1 MLEKLIQQELNLLD
15 PDLFLDKELVQGSV
29 MYVVKYNI
37 GSGEM
42 PLPVTQPLPLSTSIV
57 DVVKRQEGDIRE
69 AIRSATLNNAIKKMK
84 AKQEMDEMIE
94 SSQKEFEKSAKVLH
108 RSGPWKIGSDV
119 TAYKTP
125 EGLKR
130 RSSPGP

>member
-1 MLEKLIQQELNLLD
+1 VLEKLIQQELGYLD

-37 GSGEM
+37 GSGAE

-57 DVVKRQEGDIRE
+57 DVVRRQEGDIRE
-69 AIRSATLNNAIKKMK
+69 AIRSATVNNAVKKMQ
-84 AKQEMDEMIE
+84 AKQEMEEMIE

-125 EGLKR
+125 EGLR
-130 RSSPGP
+130 RRES

>member
-1 MLEKLIQQELNLLD
+1 MLEKLIQQELEYLD
-15 PDLFLDKELVQGSV
+15 RDLFLDKVFVQGSV
-29 MYVVKYNI
+29 LYQVKYNI
-37 GSGEM
+37 GSGHE
-42 PLPVTQPLPLSTSIV
+42 PLEVTNPLPLSTSIV

-69 AIRSATLNNAIKKMK
+69 AIRSATVNNAVKKMK
-84 AKQEMDEMIE
+84 AKQEMEDMIE

-125 EGLKR
+125 EGLRKR
-130 RSSPGP
+130 R

>member
-1 MLEKLIQQELNLLD
+1 VLEKLIQQELGYPD

-37 GSGEM
+37 GSGAE

-57 DVVKRQEGDIRE
+57 DVVRRQEGDIRE
-69 AIRSATLNNAIKKMK
+69 AIRSATVNNAVKKMQ
-84 AKQEMDEMIE
+84 AKQEMEEMIE

-125 EGLKR
+125 EGLR
-130 RSSPGP
+130 RRES